1 MGKNRVNVYYDDEHD
16 ILVIKLKDDEAS
28 DTIEL
33 AEDIFAIIN
42 EKKEIIEIEIWRA
55 KELIAAAMAD
65 KIAEKIKML
74 IRESIVC
81 SRYYGF
87 SSLTIYKYIY

>member
-1 MGKNRVNVYYDDEHD
+1 MGKNSVNVYYDDEHD

-55 KELIAAAMAD
+55 KELIATAMAD

-81 SRYYGF
+81 SRY
-87 SSLTIYKYIY
+87 